1 MTWLLDA
8 ASWLLLTAGAIA
20 AIIGGVG
27 IHRMPDF
34 YTRMHA
40 ASVTDT
46 AGMALI
52 MGGLL
57 LQAPDPAVAVRLV
70 LIVAFLLVT
79 SPTATHALAQAALED
94 GPSPLLRRKRGR

>member
-1 MTWLLDA
+1 MIWLIDA
-8 ASWLLLTAGAIA
+8 ASWLLLVAGALLSVIG
-20 AIIGGVG
+20 AIG

-57 LQAPDPAVAVRLV
+57 LQSPNFAVAIRILM
-70 LIVAFLLVT
+70 IVAFLVLT
-79 SPTATHALAQAALED
+79 SPTATHALARAALDD
-94 GPSPLLRRKRGR
+94 GLRPWLRPGDKR

>member
-94 GPSPLLRRKRGR
+94 GLAPLLRRERGR